1 MAKRMKQR
9 PDDRVVRSIRN
20 RGEEKNEFRPNMDY
34 DYMPQSQYDSRSQ
47 ERAIR
52 RFEARDHY
60 REIYE
65 LEQRRDQRDFE
76 RTKEMENEFFA
87 GVDPRRRS
95 ELAQGGM
102 VREDHKAM
110 ANLPKQA
117 IHCEYPQAG
126 FYETPYLDALVRGI
140 DESPDDDGTFKSRHV
155 NDRMR
160 I

>member
-1 MAKRMKQR
+1 MAKRKQAR
-9 PDDRVVRSIRN
+9 PDDRLVRRVTN
-20 RGEEKNEFRPNMDY
+20 RGEDRSEPRQNMNY
-34 DYMPQSQYDSRSQ
+34 DYMPESQYDSRSQ

-60 REIYE
+60 REIYD

-76 RTKEMENEFFA
+76 RTKEMENEFYA
-87 GVDPRRRS
+87 GVDPRRRG
-95 ELAQGGM
+95 ELADGGM

-110 ANLPKQA
+110 ANLPRQA

-140 DESPDDDGTFKSRHV
+140 DESPDDDGTFHSRYQ
-155 NDRMR
+155 NDRR
-160 I
+160 RS